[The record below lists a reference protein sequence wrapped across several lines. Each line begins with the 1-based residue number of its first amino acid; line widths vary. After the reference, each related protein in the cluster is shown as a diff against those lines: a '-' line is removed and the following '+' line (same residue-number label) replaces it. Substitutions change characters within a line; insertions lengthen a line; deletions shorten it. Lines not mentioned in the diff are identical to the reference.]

1 MPLLIAPN
9 FASDLSKPCNPIVT
23 QFPQSDSYSHHFFA
37 NFNFST
43 PSQYARRLPLSLF
56 QLEVSCLNFNIKW
69 NQNAKIFFSFFAF
82 GDAKIFCVYKSTSIF
97 QLERNAKIFCSILLL
112 ERGAKNFCSLYTNQR
127 PSSIWS
133 EMQGFSDSLCFC
145 SHSAHLF
152 IQININSIYPV
163 STQPEGGLLFR
174 RRMHPKTKNWNS
186 KTDDR

>member
-97 QLERNAKIFCSILLL
+97 QLERNANIYCSIFHFGAGCKEFLFSVYKSTSIFHLERDARIFGLLL
-112 ERGAKNFCSLYTNQR
+112 LLFSLSSSLYTNQHQFHL
-127 PSSIWS
+127 SS
-133 EMQGFSDSLCFC
+133 L
-145 SHSAHLF
+145 
-152 IQININSIYPV
+152 YPA
-163 STQPEGGLLFR
+163 
-174 RRMHPKTKNWNS
+174 
-186 KTDDR
+186 